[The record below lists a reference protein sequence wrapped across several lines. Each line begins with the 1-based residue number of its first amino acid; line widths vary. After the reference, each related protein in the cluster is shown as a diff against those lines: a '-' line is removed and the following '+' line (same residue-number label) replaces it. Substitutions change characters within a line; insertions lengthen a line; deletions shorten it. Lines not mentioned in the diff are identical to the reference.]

1 MSFASRNLLHV
12 HIREAKCLKQTILT
26 NLDNSK
32 IQNIVKIITFKASI
46 KDQSSELKFRS
57 WNFLQTFIKFISTM
71 KTILICLNIEC
82 DATLADKT
90 WILSLLSNIRI
101 KKMQT
106 SLRVKDIKSFT
117 HEFVEYVCISV
128 YFSDLT
134 KNDFSALTFIA
145 RKIHL
150 INDLKVKMLIEN
162 DLLNSKD
169 FIIDIEKKS
178 TTIESCEINISLKIQ
193 SKESYIR
200 KIVHAQNIVVLLS
213 SEKQLISIKIKIFEN
228 RNFFFESDA
237 NANFT
242 MCSHILNTNTKQILI
257 KNEFVNI
264 VKISRRIRLN

>member
-1 MSFASRNLLHV
+1 
-12 HIREAKCLKQTILT
+12 
-26 NLDNSK
+26 
-32 IQNIVKIITFKASI
+32 
-46 KDQSSELKFRS
+46 
-57 WNFLQTFIKFISTM
+57 
-71 KTILICLNIEC
+71 
-82 DATLADKT
+82 
-90 WILSLLSNIRI
+90 
-101 KKMQT
+101 MQT
-106 SLRVKDIKSFT
+106 SLKVKDIKSFT

-128 YFSDLT
+128 YFSGLT

-150 INDLKVKMLIEN
+150 INDLKIKMLIEN
-162 DLLNSKD
+162 DLLNSKN

-178 TTIESCEINISLKIQ
+178 TTIENCEINISLKIQ

-264 VKISRRIRLN
+264 VKVSRRIRLNQISKMNCDNCFQISETDMTVKSFKKNKLKQAFVTISMISTIKLTNMKIKLFNEFMIYENENAKKAYTNLINEFSIL